1 MTAHSPAAAKAPQ
14 LASGGLQP
22 HPAPAAGHG
31 AATCVPRPSPI
42 FIRVAD
48 RRRDRL
54 SRPGGRAAGSSPA
67 PLLGGRLWPPRH
79 SHRRSTWVGR
89 RLPQARLVLALA
101 GLLVVGG
108 AGPAQAHVIGVGGR
122 ASNYR
127 TEDLEVTPPVPGLT
141 VRVLEAGN
149 QLELINHS
157 GQEVVVLGY
166 RSEPYL
172 RVGPAGVYE
181 NQRSPSAYANRY
193 ANPPKRSPT
202 GLDPAAPPRWRR
214 IRNRPEAVWHDHR
227 SHWSGPDPPAVTAD
241 RGHRQVMVAN
251 WQIPLRLGQRTALIQ
266 GDIVWV
272 PGPSPW
278 PWVLLAL
285 VAFVVVAA
293 AGWRRWYV
301 LLALLVV
308 VAVAADLVHTAGAFA
323 ASTAP
328 VVAKVYGFFI
338 SAAGWVAAIAAV
350 WQLRHGRREAGQ
362 LLLLLAGMF
371 LAFAGAL
378 PDVGALARS
387 QLAST
392 LDPTLTRATIALT
405 LGLGLGMLAASLLIP
420 NTTRPATRPHPRPG

>member
-1 MTAHSPAAAKAPQ
+1 MTTRAVAPRAPQPPSWSQQPNQARRVGHGRPAHRATLNLAAIHACPRPPEGPNRPDGRDPRAPPAASLP
-14 LASGGLQP
+14 SGQ
-22 HPAPAAGHG
+22 
-31 AATCVPRPSPI
+31 
-42 FIRVAD
+42 
-48 RRRDRL
+48 
-54 SRPGGRAAGSSPA
+54 
-67 PLLGGRLWPPRH
+67 WPPRG
-79 SHRRSTWVGR
+79 SHRHSTWVGR
-89 RLPQARLVLALA
+89 RLPQARLALALA

-127 TEDLEVTPPVPGLT
+127 TEVLGVTPPVPGLT

-172 RVGPAGVYE
+172 RVGPTGVDE

-193 ANPPKRSPT
+193 ANPPKRSPA

-214 IRNRPEAVWHDHR
+214 IGNRPAAVWHDHR

-285 VAFVVVAA
+285 VAFVGVAA
-293 AGWRRWYV
+293 AGWRRWYG

-338 SAAGWVAAIAAV
+338 SATGWVAAVVAV
-350 WQLRHGRREAGQ
+350 WQLRRGRRQAGQ

-405 LGLGLGMLAASLLIP
+405 LGLGLGMLAASLLSP
-420 NTTRPATRPHPRPG
+420 RTTRPTTQPQEMGG